1 MPVIHRLA
9 VLLGAGSLAFATLP
23 PALAQT
29 APTQGAAVRPVVAA
43 AGGELTPQVLYQFL
57 LAEIAGARGQFDVA
71 VPAYLDLARR
81 TQDARIARRATEV
94 AIYARQM
101 PAATEAAQLWARLD
115 PDSPDAKRI
124 LAGVM
129 SRGGVSVD
137 AIQVHLAKVLAES
150 GDSLDRNLL
159 GLNAALAQMQ
169 DKKAVRA
176 IIERVTEPYLEHP
189 EADFARAHAA
199 FNAGDTL
206 SAMTRIDQALAL
218 RSDWEPAVLMK
229 AQLLQRD
236 DPDASLALLDDYIK
250 SHPDA
255 RQALLARARVLAA
268 AKRYPEAR
276 EAFRQLLAASPEDGE
291 MVNAVGLLSMQIEDW
306 DEAERQF
313 DKLLELRPDDADRVR
328 FHLAQ
333 IAEARGKRDL
343 AIERFRE
350 VGEGEQYMQAR
361 VRLAHLL
368 AEKGEVEAARQALHE
383 ISGDADVQHR
393 VRLAEAQVLRDA
405 GRDQE
410 AFDLLDEGLLER
422 PDDGDLLYESALLAE
437 RMGRHEVMEG
447 RLRKLIALEE
457 DNAHALNALGY
468 SLADRGERLEEAQ
481 SLIDRAAALSPDDP
495 FIMDSQGWVRFRRG
509 DVKGGL
515 ETLERAYKI
524 RPDPEI
530 AAHIGE
536 VLWALDRREE
546 ANRVWRE
553 AQAKFPDNSALRE
566 VIERFAK

>member
-1 MPVIHRLA
+1 M
-9 VLLGAGSLAFATLP
+9 
-23 PALAQT
+23 
-29 APTQGAAVRPVVAA
+29 
-43 AGGELTPQVLYQFL
+43 LYQFL

-137 AIQVHLAKVLAES
+137 AIQAHLAKVLAES

-236 DPDASLALLDDYIK
+236 DPMHRWRCWMTTSSRI
-250 SHPDA
+250 PMPA
-255 RQALLARARVLAA
+255 RRC
-268 AKRYPEAR
+268 
-276 EAFRQLLAASPEDGE
+276 SPEHGCSPQPS
-291 MVNAVGLLSMQIEDW
+291 AIP
-306 DEAERQF
+306 
-313 DKLLELRPDDADRVR
+313 KRVR
-328 FHLAQ
+328 
-333 IAEARGKRDL
+333 R
-343 AIERFRE
+343 
-350 VGEGEQYMQAR
+350 
-361 VRLAHLL
+361 
-368 AEKGEVEAARQALHE
+368 
-383 ISGDADVQHR
+383 SGSCSR
-393 VRLAEAQVLRDA
+393 PRPRT
-405 GRDQE
+405 GR
-410 AFDLLDEGLLER
+410 
-422 PDDGDLLYESALLAE
+422 
-437 RMGRHEVMEG
+437 
-447 RLRKLIALEE
+447 
-457 DNAHALNALGY
+457 
-468 SLADRGERLEEAQ
+468 
-481 SLIDRAAALSPDDP
+481 
-495 FIMDSQGWVRFRRG
+495 W
-509 DVKGGL
+509 
-515 ETLERAYKI
+515 
-524 RPDPEI
+524 
-530 AAHIGE
+530 
-536 VLWALDRREE
+536 
-546 ANRVWRE
+546 
-553 AQAKFPDNSALRE
+553 
-566 VIERFAK
+566 